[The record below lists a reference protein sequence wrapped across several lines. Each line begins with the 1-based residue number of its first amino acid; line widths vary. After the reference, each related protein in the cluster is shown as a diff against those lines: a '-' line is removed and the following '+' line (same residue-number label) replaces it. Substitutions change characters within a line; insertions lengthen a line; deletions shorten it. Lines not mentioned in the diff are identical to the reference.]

1 MKLFIL
7 IAIKHL
13 LARKRQSLVSLMGIV
28 LGVAFFLSISSL
40 MQGSEKDFIKR
51 LIDNSPH
58 ITIVDEY
65 RNPRRQPVEKIYKH
79 GVIELRRVKPLTET
93 RGVRGYEQIIKY
105 LQNIPGLIVS
115 PCLWGRVSS
124 VMPEKM
130 WPSR

>member
-65 RNPRRQPVEKIYKH
+65 RNPRRQPVRKN
-79 GVIELRRVKPLTET
+79 
-93 RGVRGYEQIIKY
+93 
-105 LQNIPGLIVS
+105 LQA
-115 PCLWGRVSS
+115 WRH
-124 VMPEKM
+124 
-130 WPSR
+130 